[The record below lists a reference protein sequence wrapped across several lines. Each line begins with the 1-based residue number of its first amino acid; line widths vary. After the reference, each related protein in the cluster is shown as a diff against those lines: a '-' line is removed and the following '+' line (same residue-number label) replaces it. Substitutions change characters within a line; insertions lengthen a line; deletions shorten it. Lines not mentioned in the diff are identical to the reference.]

1 MAQLHTQKE
10 KYGVSVAAR
19 IDPEMAHQI
28 ANRAERMGI
37 SFAKMVSLIIS
48 RGFNPQI
55 PSGNENK
62 YQAEERQKRLSEL
75 EKENAEL
82 KELDLENRKAI
93 GHFIQSIT
101 QNSNEQSLHLSTF
114 KSIRNSLREEF
125 PTD

>member
-1 MAQLHTQKE
+1 MAQLHTEKE

-28 ANRAERMGI
+28 SERAEKLGI
-37 SFAKMVSLIIS
+37 SFAKMVSLLIS
-48 RGFNPQI
+48 RGFNTQI

-62 YQAEERQKRLSEL
+62 YQAEERQKRLREL

-82 KELDLENRKAI
+82 KALDLENRKAI

-101 QNSNEQSLHLSTF
+101 QNPNEQSLHLTNF
-114 KSIRNSLREEF
+114 KSIRNSLREEL
-125 PTD
+125 PAD